1 MPVRRIRRLCD
12 LDATPYAV
20 ASRLGADPLFGP
32 LVAERPGPRSLDAA
46 DAGHGGRRGTR
57 GMDRARCPP
66 ERAAALVWR
75 YGTPRD
81 AADGGP
87 IRLFSEPGG
96 ELTGLG
102 GRGAGPRA
110 VHRPR
115 RRRGVAGRG
124 HGPWCR
130 RTGAGRAA
138 RGRPAGG
145 RPRQGARAGSTRM
158 RGGGAGEGPGAGRA
172 RVPGRLTP
180 QPAGTEARRS
190 SPEPQLAGTG
200 HAAAHRIG

>member
-1 MPVRRIRRLCD
+1 MSAAVVDGLWPAGLRDLVMPVRRIRRLCD

-46 DAGHGGRRGTR
+46 DAGHGGRR
-57 GMDRARCPP
+57 
-66 ERAAALVWR
+66 ERAVWTVPGAR
-75 YGTPRD
+75 RSGPPRWCEVRHPRD

-110 VHRPR
+110 VIALAD
-115 RRRGVAGRG
+115 GAVLL
-124 HGPWCR
+124 
-130 RTGAGRAA
+130 GAGTDRGAAA
-138 RGRPAGG
+138 RAPAALPGRPAR
-145 RPRQGARAGSTRM
+145 RPPASGARAGSTRM
-158 RGGGAGEGPGAGRA
+158 RGGAQGRD
-172 RVPGRLTP
+172 
-180 QPAGTEARRS
+180 Q
-190 SPEPQLAGTG
+190 EPDG
-200 HAAAHRIG
+200 HGFRAD